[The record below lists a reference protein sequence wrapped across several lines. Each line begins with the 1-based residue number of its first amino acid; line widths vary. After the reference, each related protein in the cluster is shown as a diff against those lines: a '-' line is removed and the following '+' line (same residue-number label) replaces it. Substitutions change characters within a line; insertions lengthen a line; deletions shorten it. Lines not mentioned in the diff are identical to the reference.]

1 MKKNNEHILRKFSVT
16 GGIAY
21 LSAIGIV
28 LLMILVLTSCDDS
41 DDNQAT
47 PLRETLVV
55 ATVNESFHQA
65 SGAVVRVVL
74 ENLGYEVQSIDGP
87 HAEIYPRFG
96 NGEADFFAGSWLPN
110 GHSNY
115 WADVQ
120 NVATQIAPLYR
131 EAQLFWA
138 VPAYVLEVTVSN
150 IADLT
155 SPEATAALDLSIQ
168 GVVAGSGLM
177 RLSGEVM
184 ETYDLASAGYQLLEG
199 DVPTLSAHVEEM
211 IGQER
216 LFVTPL
222 WQPQYLNSQYDFRIL
237 EDPEQIFP
245 EPDQAFLLG
254 YQGYE
259 DRLTEEALIALQSI
273 YIGLEAMSE
282 LDYLVNVENMTPYE
296 AARSWLADNPD
307 QLDAWLQGQS
317 TDPEASGEAL
327 TPVMDF
333 ISALNA
339 GDRTQAVSL
348 ADPDACYAYGAT
360 AAGTCSASFYDWLDS
375 DIFGPDARFD
385 VQQQSVDGTSVELQ
399 GQWGTGGSTDRDF
412 IYQFTVENGLIQF
425 WRLL

>member
-1 MKKNNEHILRKFSVT
+1 MKKNNKALSGKFSIT
-16 GGIAY
+16 TGIAH

-28 LLMILVLTSCDDS
+28 LVMLLVAVSCNES
-41 DDNQAT
+41 DDDQAA
-47 PLRETLVV
+47 PSGEVLVV

-87 HAEIYPRFG
+87 HAEIYPRFQ

-115 WADVQ
+115 WAEVQ
-120 NVATQIAPLYR
+120 NVATQITPLYR

-138 VPAYVLEVTVSN
+138 VPAYVPETTVSA

-155 SPEATAALDLSIQ
+155 SPEAIAVLDQNIQ

-184 ETYDLASAGYQLLEG
+184 EAYGLSAAGYQLLEG

-211 IGQER
+211 IAQQQ

-222 WQPQYLNSQYDFRIL
+222 WQPQYLNSQYEFRIL

-245 EPDQAFLLG
+245 APDEAFLLG

-259 DRLTEEALIALQSI
+259 DRLTEEALSAIQSI
-273 YIGLEAMSE
+273 YIGLDAMSE
-282 LDYLVNVENMTPYE
+282 LDYRVNVEDMTPYE
-296 AARSWLADNPD
+296 AAQSWLADNPE
-307 QLDAWLQGQS
+307 QLNAWLQGQS
-317 TDPEASGEAL
+317 TDPEASGDAL
-327 TPVMDF
+327 ASVMDF

-339 GDRTQAVSL
+339 SDRDQARALTALNV
-348 ADPDACYAYGAT
+348 CYAYGASESGSC
-360 AAGTCSASFYDWLDS
+360 GTSFYDWLES
-375 DIFGPDARFD
+375 DIFGPNARFD
-385 VQQQSVDGTSVELQ
+385 VQQQRVNGTTVELQ
-399 GQWGTGGSTDRDF
+399 GQWGIGGSTDRDF